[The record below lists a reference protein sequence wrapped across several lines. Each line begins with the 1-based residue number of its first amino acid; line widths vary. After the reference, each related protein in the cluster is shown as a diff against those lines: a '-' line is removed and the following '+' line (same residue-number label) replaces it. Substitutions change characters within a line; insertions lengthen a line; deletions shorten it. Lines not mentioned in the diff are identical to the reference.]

1 MQRFN
6 DEKGK
11 NGKAHVQH
19 QRRMVAFFD
28 ALGFACAKILGN
40 IRRNRIADGYKDQ
53 GKNIFHPHRCCI
65 PGECLCTER
74 IYHCLHNH
82 HTDGHCGLL

>member
-6 DEKGK
+6 GHKR
-11 NGKAHVQH
+11 NGRKAQIQH

-28 ALGFACAKILGN
+28 ALGFACAKILGTYGETALPMDTKIN
-40 IRRNRIADGYKDQ
+40 EKHFPPSSLLYT
-53 GKNIFHPHRCCI
+53 
-65 PGECLCTER
+65 GECLCTER

>member
-28 ALGFACAKILGN
+28 AEGFACAKILGN
-40 IRRNRIADGYKDQ
+40 IR
-53 GKNIFHPHRCCI
+53 
-65 PGECLCTER
+65 
-74 IYHCLHNH
+74 
-82 HTDGHCGLL
+82 

>member
-11 NGKAHVQH
+11 NGKAQIQH
-19 QRRMVAFFD
+19 QRSMVAFFD
-28 ALGFACAKILGN
+28 TINFLCAKILGN

-53 GKNIFHPHRCCI
+53 
-65 PGECLCTER
+65 
-74 IYHCLHNH
+74 
-82 HTDGHCGLL
+82 

>member
-19 QRRMVAFFD
+19 QRRMVAFLMRWGLPAPRFWD
-28 ALGFACAKILGN
+28 IYGEIALPMDTKISEKTFST
-40 IRRNRIADGYKDQ
+40 RIVA
-53 GKNIFHPHRCCI
+53 
-65 PGECLCTER
+65 E
-74 IYHCLHNH
+74 
-82 HTDGHCGLL
+82 